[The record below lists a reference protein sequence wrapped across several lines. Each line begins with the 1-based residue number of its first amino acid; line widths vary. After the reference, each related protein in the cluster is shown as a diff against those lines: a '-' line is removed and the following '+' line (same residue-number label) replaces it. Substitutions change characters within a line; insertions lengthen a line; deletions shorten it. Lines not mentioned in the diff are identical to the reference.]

1 MKSMVRLFLLVLLAG
16 PFTAS
21 LAAAGPF
28 CTDTRSAEDA
38 PIREGDFDLYRAQR
52 NLEWL
57 DSLAGPFDQAIA
69 KASANQPADP
79 GVLPS
84 ETTFA
89 TSYPNA
95 LRQIQGAL
103 LKQRAEFAEQELQL
117 AKARRHPK
125 EARTAAADFQAARR
139 EFCDYLAT
147 SRYAE

>member
-1 MKSMVRLFLLVLLAG
+1 MTRLLVLLTFAI
-16 PFTAS
+16 PFCAS
-21 LAAAGPF
+21 LAAAEPM
-28 CTDTRSAEDA
+28 CADARRAEEA
-38 PIREGDFDLYRAQR
+38 PIRESDFDLYRAQR

-57 DSLAGPFDQAIA
+57 DSLAAPFDQAIA
-69 KASANQPADP
+69 KASGHQPVDP
-79 GVLPS
+79 GLLPS

-103 LKQRAEFAEQELQL
+103 LKQRAEFAEQALQL

-125 EARTAAADFQAARR
+125 EARAAGAEFQAARR

-147 SRYAE
+147 SHYAE